1 MENRTKIAFLL
12 IALVLGTNL
21 VLMERVGPK
30 RPRRSDV
37 ADSAAARTETAG
49 LKPIPVPSPGAGT
62 PASAASSATTTFPDA
77 SRSDTEIIVYTP
89 LYEVHIA
96 TAGGVI
102 TSLRLPGFDLGKDGA
117 VDLIAADTG
126 LSGRTALGVHLATV
140 AGDLDLTRARF
151 DVVTPLQE
159 PGVMRVAAGSEPQRL
174 TLRSAAAAGGAILE
188 HFVFDPARYVI
199 GFELELERGAG
210 IPEVSALTVQ
220 WTRGLA
226 TTEGNQKDDWAAFK
240 VAARVDG
247 EVHRHGLGG
256 MLGGGSGEKEN
267 SYSGN
272 VDWVNAQSKYFTV
285 VLIPKSQEG
294 GTLRLRTDARA
305 HWLGFDLTHPL
316 AWKRGPLEVYDIY
329 AGPIDVDLLA
339 ENGRGLEAIVDL
351 GWAFVRPISKIVL
364 AGMNWLYGFIP
375 NYGAVIL
382 ILSTV
387 TQLMFWP
394 LSQKSF
400 SSMRKMQNLQ
410 PMVQELKRRYKDSP
424 QEMNQQMMALWR
436 KEGVN
441 PMGGCMPMLVQ
452 VPVLFAL
459 YSALRSTIDL
469 RGAPFVLWMDNLAAP
484 DVLFQLPF
492 SIPGLGPAISVLP
505 ILMGAA
511 MVWRSAISPAMPGMT
526 GAAAQQQIIMKW
538 IMPIVMTFIFY
549 KMPSGLVLYWLVNS
563 VLGVWQQV
571 LINRKFGPVPVPPA
585 LTTPAKHGG
594 NDDAAASRSDGQQP
608 RRGAG
613 KGADRVGGKAR

>member
-12 IALVLGTNL
+12 IAVVLGTNL

-30 RPRRSDV
+30 KPRQAAMS
-37 ADSAAARTETAG
+37 DSAGTAG
-49 LKPIPVPSPGAGT
+49 LVPVPVPPPGAAT
-62 PASAASSATTTFPDA
+62 QVPAVTSGATTFPDA
-77 SRSDTEIIVYTP
+77 SRSDPEIIVHTP

-102 TSLRLPGFDLGKDGA
+102 TSLRLPSFDLAKGKP
-117 VDLIAADTG
+117 VDLIGPDTG
-126 LSGRTALGVHLATV
+126 LSGKTALGVRLATV
-140 AGDLDLTRARF
+140 AGELDLTRARF

-159 PGVMRVAAGSEPQRL
+159 PGVMRVAAGAEPQRL
-174 TLRSAAAAGGAILE
+174 TLRCAASGGGAILE
-188 HFVFDPARYVI
+188 HFVFNPDRYDI

-226 TTEGNQKDDWAAFK
+226 TTEGIQKDDWAAFK

-256 MLGGGSGEKEN
+256 LLGGGSGENEH
-267 SYSGN
+267 SYTGN
-272 VDWVNAQSKYFTV
+272 VDWVNVQSKYFTV
-285 VLIPKSQEG
+285 ALIPKTQEG
-294 GTLRLRTDARA
+294 GTLHLRSDARA

-316 AWKRGPLEVYDIY
+316 AWKRGPREVYDIY
-329 AGPIDVDLLA
+329 AGPIDVELLA
-339 ENGRGLEAIVDL
+339 EHGRGLEAIVDL
-351 GWAFVRPISKIVL
+351 GWPFVRPIAKIVL
-364 AGMNWLYGFIP
+364 AGMNFLYGFIP
-375 NYGAVIL
+375 NYGVVIL
-382 ILSTV
+382 ILSTL
-387 TQLMFWP
+387 TQFAFWP

-424 QEMNQQMMALWR
+424 QEMNQQMMALWK

-452 VPVLFAL
+452 IPVLFAL
-459 YSALRSTIDL
+459 YSALRSSIDL

-484 DVLFQLPF
+484 DVLFHLPF
-492 SIPGLGPAISVLP
+492 SIPGLGPAISLLP

-511 MVWRSAISPAMPGMT
+511 MVARSAISPAMPGMT
-526 GAAAQQQIIMKW
+526 GPAAQQQVIMKW

-563 VLGVWQQV
+563 VIGVWQQV
-571 LINRKFGPVPVPPA
+571 MINRKFGPVPAPTA
-585 LTTPAKHGG
+585 LTAPVKQGG
-594 NDDAAASRSDGQQP
+594 NDDSAASRSDGKQP